1 MVDMVTSDTLHRGAK
16 YFMDSGRAANQREAI
31 GLLYQFGLYIAAG
44 PELSYSRD
52 HQIALLTLV
61 NVARRTFLGGVHVGG
76 YTEGPSLT
84 PLVAANSLKSA
95 IEEMGGTVTFEN
107 RMQWPAAVIGTCP
120 SVTYGAPQWQ
130 VTWDGWR
137 GGVVSQ
143 MYLGQRLREG
153 PNSSL
158 AAALAAAICASE
170 AFTFHAGDHPMA
182 GRRNAGLS
190 LWNPKADWL
199 LSDDSEPEITFLPSH
214 LWIIGLGNLGQAYL
228 WMLASL
234 PYLTPEELHLVLQ
247 DDDRIAQSNDSTSIL
262 TQPTMIG
269 RLKSRALAGWLEARQ
284 FQTVLT
290 ERRFGSLTRRAQQEP
305 SVALCGVDNGE
316 ARSHLET
323 AGFGLV
329 VEAGLGSGVQAFRNF
344 SLHTFPSSI
353 NAARMWSPST
363 EVPENETLTV
373 PAYGPENYP
382 HLDQCGLAQ
391 LASRTVGVPFVGLT
405 AAALVVGEILRRLHS
420 GTALELVA
428 GSLASLEDIEIS
440 PIEAGLYEYGF
451 TMAKACR
458 RETTLPVNATR

>member
-1 MVDMVTSDTLHRGAK
+1 MNDPVTSDTLHRGAK
-16 YFMDSGRAANQREAI
+16 YFMDSRRATNHREAI
-31 GLLYQFGLYIAAG
+31 GLLRTFGLYIAAG
-44 PELSYSRD
+44 PELAYSRD

-61 NVARRTFLGGVHVGG
+61 NTARRTFLGGVHVGG
-76 YTEGPSLT
+76 HTDGPSLT
-84 PLVAANSLKSA
+84 PLVAAASLKSA
-95 IEEMGGTVTFEN
+95 IEEMGGTVASEN
-107 RMQWPAAVIGTCP
+107 CMQWPVALIGTCSSGTRGVP
-120 SVTYGAPQWQ
+120 EWQ

-143 MYLGQRLREG
+143 LYAAQRLRET

-190 LWNPKADWL
+190 LWKPGADWL
-199 LSDDSEPEITFLPSH
+199 VIDDSEPEIAFLPSH

-234 PYLTPEELHLVLQ
+234 PYPTPEDVHLVLQ
-247 DDDRIAQSNDSTSIL
+247 DDDRVAQSNDSTSIL

-269 RLKSRALAGWLEARQ
+269 RMKSRALAEWLEARR
-284 FQTVLT
+284 FQTLLT
-290 ERRFGSLTRRAQQEP
+290 ERRFDGLTRRTHQEP

-316 ARSHLET
+316 ARSHLES

-329 VEAGLGSGVQAFRNF
+329 IEAGLGSGVQAFRNF
-344 SLHTFPSSI
+344 SVHTFPSSI
-353 NAARMWSPST
+353 SAARMWLHDAHVSQNDVLISRAYC
-363 EVPENETLTV
+363 PEE
-373 PAYGPENYP
+373 YP

-405 AAALVVGEILRRLHS
+405 AAALVVAEILRRLHS

-428 GSLASLEDIEIS
+428 GSIASLEDIEAS
-440 PIEAGLYEYGF
+440 PIDAGLYEFGF
-451 TMAKACR
+451 TMA
-458 RETTLPVNATR
+458 ETCQHEGSCPRLGQ